1 MTEDVKKTQDEDGL
15 SFLEGLGAVGATGL
29 GIVGAL
35 NRKQIVKNIGQY
47 IKPKLGLLNPDLQ
60 KPLNLQEKGTT
71 ALLVDKP
78 EVLPAPIQKSV
89 AESLVNVTAE
99 RQVLDDVAERV
110 KKNPLTM
117 GGLADPNS
125 DAYGIGSALY
135 DFVALNT
142 PMKAKPIQY
151 WEEFFKRDMRL
162 KYTGKNGT
170 MYETKVRQQEVE
182 DANIAV
188 YDDKNKLVSGALYEL
203 KNSSLGADAVLGR
216 TEILDMIF
224 NSPIS
229 RIKTLEYG
237 TKNVAKTMNS
247 FIDDIDELKEALGS
261 VEVKGINLA
270 KRADYALFELEN
282 KLSEGIR
289 EGYSFSHLTTLLNEA
304 KRVQD
309 AGFFRG
315 YKKQALDDFIKKNN
329 PKAFNFNE
337 IMKNSSKLAKTFDR
351 NKRGQNAIPQDVYG
365 GYDRYRVKGGDD
377 YFETIAYIDNELI
390 KNLDPNLRSIIKH
403 FQNDVRG
410 EQLLGQLMHIRGTTR
425 RLENSKERVLMI
437 DEMQFDNNQVNQE
450 KVINIRNRFV
460 DMLKKSNPKLF
471 EATDAD
477 IKIKKKQLDKLNP
490 DELEAL
496 KKEKKE
502 QLILRRVNEA
512 FKKEL
517 PKIRVNPFNREG
529 LDKLAF
535 AAKLKANDQSIYEL
549 AIKGSKMNR
558 EELNELKRIV
568 KQNEYLKTIDLKTS
582 KPPRVTETENINY
595 MPFQKKEE
603 WARYGVNLMLKKAA
617 KQGLDWVGVTPFE
630 RGHYKAAKSVGN
642 AEFYGN
648 YEGKG
653 TQTALEMTTKRGIKK
668 TPGKQA
674 TIPQQMRVLAEKYG
688 LDPET
693 DIKPIRVAKSNPD
706 KPYKT
711 TKNVQVWNPI
721 KGKEET
727 IVEHVSSHKYN
738 FQGTKKISKEDPNAY
753 FTVYAMRVK
762 PWMTDLPMPVYR
774 QGGLAVNLF
783 KE

>member
-315 YKKQALDDFIKKNN
+315 YKKQALDDFIKK
-329 PKAFNFNE
+329 K
-337 IMKNSSKLAKTFDR
+337 
-351 NKRGQNAIPQDVYG
+351 
-365 GYDRYRVKGGDD
+365 
-377 YFETIAYIDNELI
+377 
-390 KNLDPNLRSIIKH
+390 
-403 FQNDVRG
+403 
-410 EQLLGQLMHIRGTTR
+410 
-425 RLENSKERVLMI
+425 
-437 DEMQFDNNQVNQE
+437 
-450 KVINIRNRFV
+450 
-460 DMLKKSNPKLF
+460 
-471 EATDAD
+471 
-477 IKIKKKQLDKLNP
+477 
-490 DELEAL
+490 
-496 KKEKKE
+496 
-502 QLILRRVNEA
+502 
-512 FKKEL
+512 
-517 PKIRVNPFNREG
+517 
-529 LDKLAF
+529 
-535 AAKLKANDQSIYEL
+535 
-549 AIKGSKMNR
+549 
-558 EELNELKRIV
+558 
-568 KQNEYLKTIDLKTS
+568 
-582 KPPRVTETENINY
+582 
-595 MPFQKKEE
+595 
-603 WARYGVNLMLKKAA
+603 
-617 KQGLDWVGVTPFE
+617 
-630 RGHYKAAKSVGN
+630 
-642 AEFYGN
+642 
-648 YEGKG
+648 
-653 TQTALEMTTKRGIKK
+653 
-668 TPGKQA
+668 
-674 TIPQQMRVLAEKYG
+674 
-688 LDPET
+688 
-693 DIKPIRVAKSNPD
+693 
-706 KPYKT
+706 
-711 TKNVQVWNPI
+711 
-721 KGKEET
+721 
-727 IVEHVSSHKYN
+727 
-738 FQGTKKISKEDPNAY
+738 
-753 FTVYAMRVK
+753 
-762 PWMTDLPMPVYR
+762 
-774 QGGLAVNLF
+774 
-783 KE
+783 